1 MDIHADFISKLQWQ
15 ALSNLNLALWKK
27 SAVNCFNRINL
38 KIGDLAQNKH
48 IYERMR
54 EHFRDQRGAAVI
66 LHYREAW
73 ASNLYSDASPF
84 KYG

>member
-1 MDIHADFISKLQWQ
+1 MT
-15 ALSNLNLALWKK
+15 SNQNLATWKQSTVK
-27 SAVNCFNRINL
+27 CFNSL
-38 KIGDLAQNKH
+38 YFKIADLAQNKH
-48 IYERMR
+48 IIAYERMR

-66 LHYREAW
+66 YREAW